1 MFLQGTFVVQ
11 DCDTYDTTE
20 QTKTYTD
27 TTVIE
32 TIASIS
38 ANDFIVELDVKTS
51 TTNYAIGIC
60 EGYNSDLDKIAY
72 GSGDTGRGTIFHTLN
87 GVYNNTNYGSQLF
100 DYFNLRFER
109 RGTTLKIYLNDVLI
123 DTTTNAVISNWEHI
137 NLISWR
143 TKTLYY
149 KNLKIKA
156 L

>member
-1 MFLQGTFVVQ
+1 ME
-11 DCDTYDTTE
+11 DCEQYSPTE

-27 TTVIE
+27 TGVTE

-51 TTNYAIGIC
+51 TTNYSIGIG

-72 GSGDTGRGTIFHTLN
+72 GSGDMGRGTIFHTLN
-87 GVYNNTNYGSQLF
+87 GVYDNINYGSQLS

-109 RGTTLKIYLNDVLI
+109 RGTTLKTYLNDVLI
-123 DTTTNAVISNWEHI
+123 DTTTNAVISNWEYI
-137 NLISWR
+137 NIISWR